1 MAKKKHDTSN
11 IDNLL
16 ASVTADMLGDG
27 FSDQLQDNS
36 IRVERFCSIWYDL
49 IQYNHVELLLHN

>member
-16 ASVTADMLGDG
+16 ASVTPDMLGDG
-27 FSDQLQDNS
+27 FADALADNS
-36 IRVERFCSIWYDL
+36 IRVERFL
-49 IQYNHVELLLHN
+49 A